1 LAAHDMPVVHE
12 TAPLHPGPAP
22 HTARAR
28 RRRRPAT
35 VEEGGL
41 GGSGLAAAVVGAL
54 ALAVFALQLP
64 ALVRAMALNGDIASM
79 PALVTLLQGAPPG
92 RMVTLS
98 NAPEYESLAILR
110 ATLDWP
116 AHRLLWLA
124 LPYVLT
130 GGGLAL
136 LARTMWVT
144 WGRWAAAM
152 ALATLVVTA
161 EGLRMTLFGICAHC
175 FSLLSMILLGAVLVA
190 FARRPPRSP
199 ATWLLTGLGLV
210 AVVGPGTP
218 DLLLIATGILPF
230 ALAGVALCWLAGGA
244 EHRRL
249 AIFTVS
255 VSAAA
260 TGVGLLLAAQM
271 RADDIVPSP
280 AFGVAF
286 ATFQQLQANVPLML
300 QGFADLAGAHT
311 FGQPVDARS
320 LLGFLRGAPAIV
332 GFLAACW
339 IACTRL
345 RDHAEHRVAARAQ
358 PPERVAFVLFWGAV
372 LLLDATVLLV
382 SDLPHDGATGR
393 YLIPAFYA
401 GAVLLPALACGSAQA
416 RAYVA
421 IGVLAFS
428 IGVLGR
434 HVVEG
439 PEVFGDGPDAAQ
451 AAAVQR
457 FVTSHGA
464 TVGYAGYQDAEVLTW
479 QTRARLQVFPVLA
492 GFGCPLEICPY
503 YVMNVSTW
511 YLPRPGVRSFV
522 VTHPTLTEA
531 HLHALPRFAGRPIAQ
546 ARFGSASVF
555 VYDHD
560 VARDLGA
567 PPGPK
572 VETVVSPVAG

>member
-22 HTARAR
+22 QATRAR
-28 RRRRPAT
+28 RRRGPAA
-35 VEEGGL
+35 VDAGGL
-41 GGSGLAAAVVGAL
+41 GACGLAAAIVGAV
-54 ALAVFALQLP
+54 ALAVFAVQLP

-79 PALVTLLQGAPPG
+79 PALVTLLTGAPPG
-92 RMVTLS
+92 RVVTLS
-98 NAPEYESLAILR
+98 NAPEYESLSILR

-130 GGGLAL
+130 GAGLAL
-136 LARTMWVT
+136 LTRTVWVT

-152 ALATLVVTA
+152 GFATLVVTA

-190 FARRPPRSP
+190 FARRPPRSR
-199 ATWLLTGLGLV
+199 ATWLLTGIGLV

-218 DLLLIATGILPF
+218 DLLLIATGIVPF
-230 ALAGVALCWLAGGA
+230 ALAGVAMWWLAGGGD
-244 EHRRL
+244 HRRL

-255 VSAAA
+255 VGAAA

-286 ATFQQLQANVPLML
+286 ATVAQLQANVPLIL

-320 LLGFLRGAPAIV
+320 LLGFLRGAPAIAGLV
-332 GFLAACW
+332 AACW
-339 IACTRL
+339 IAATRL
-345 RDHAEHRVAARAQ
+345 RGYVERRGATRAQ
-358 PPERVAFVLFWGAV
+358 PPERVAFVLFWSAV
-372 LLLDATVLLV
+372 LLFNVTVCLV

-401 GAVLLPALACGSAQA
+401 GAVLLPALALGSAQA
-416 RAYVA
+416 RACVA

-434 HVVEG
+434 HLVEG
-439 PEVFGDGPDAAQ
+439 PEVFGDGPGAAES
-451 AAAVQR
+451 AAIQR
-457 FVTSHGA
+457 FVTGHGA
-464 TVGYAGYQDAEVLTW
+464 TLGYAGYQDAEVLTW
-479 QTRARLQVFPVLA
+479 QTHARLHVFPVLA
-492 GFGCPLEICPY
+492 GFECPLEICPY
-503 YVMNVSTW
+503 YVMNVSSW
-511 YLPRPGVRSFV
+511 YQPRPGARSFV

-567 PPGPK
+567 PPDPK
-572 VETVVSPVAG
+572 AKTVVSPVAG